1 MRRLRLIPGLAVLL
15 LAVLAPSA
23 RAGTPG
29 TMTITSDTTLTED
42 HYGSIEIAADDIT
55 LDCAGYSVIGPS
67 PDPWPV
73 DGVLVDHHSGVTIA
87 NCLASG
93 FVNGFKLQGVSVQ
106 GSRLWNDP
114 LAFYLRPRNRVH

>member
-1 MRRLRLIPGLAVLL
+1 
-15 LAVLAPSA
+15 
-23 RAGTPG
+23 
-29 TMTITSDTTLTED
+29 MTITSDTTLTED

-87 NCLASG
+87 NCVASG